1 MATLP
6 GEKTQED
13 VAALRVDDGHLKL
26 SVAPPPAPQE
36 VQTEELLAQKPDVA
50 EPQEVQPKEVQEE
63 LKLFNTPMLFSSNP
77 IGNLS
82 V

>member
-36 VQTEELLAQKPDVA
+36 VQTEELLAQKP
-50 EPQEVQPKEVQEE
+50 EQEE

-77 IGNLS
+77 MDNLS